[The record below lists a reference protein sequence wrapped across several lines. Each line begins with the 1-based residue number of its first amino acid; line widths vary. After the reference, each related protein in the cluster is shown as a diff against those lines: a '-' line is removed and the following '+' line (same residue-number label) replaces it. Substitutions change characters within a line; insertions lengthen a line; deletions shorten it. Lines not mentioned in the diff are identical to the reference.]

1 MLEINDLNT
10 FYGDSHILHGISL
23 SVNQGEVLAVLGRNG
38 VGKTT
43 LVHSIVSFVQPA
55 SGRVLFKGE
64 DITGHPTHQIVR
76 RGIALV
82 PQGRRVFRSLSVA
95 ENLTVPFRCN
105 VEGITDPWD
114 IETAF
119 EVFPILRTR
128 RDQRAG
134 NLSGGE
140 QQMLA
145 MARALV
151 GRPQLLLLDEPSEGL
166 APLIVKG
173 ISEVIKDLALK
184 GMAILLIEQN
194 FNMALSTAH
203 RVLVMSRGQIVHQSL
218 PQDLAA
224 DHDVKARLPGH
235 VDACDRV
242 VR

>member
-1 MLEINDLNT
+1 MLEVTDLHT
-10 FYGDSHILHGISL
+10 YYGDSHILHGVSL
-23 SVNQGEVLAVLGRNG
+23 SVSQGQVVAVLGRNG

-43 LVHSIVSFVQPA
+43 LVHSIVSFAKPA
-55 SGRVLFKGE
+55 DGRILFKGE
-64 DITGHPTHQIVR
+64 DIAGRPTHQIVR

-82 PQGRRVFRSLSVA
+82 PQGRRVFRSLSVI
-95 ENLTVPFRCN
+95 ENLTIPFRCK
-105 VEGITDPWD
+105 VEGIADPWD
-114 IETAF
+114 VEKAF
-119 EVFPILRTR
+119 EVFPTLKAR

-151 GRPQLLLLDEPSEGL
+151 SGPQLLLLDEPSEGL

-173 ISEVIKDLALK
+173 ISQVIKDLAAK

-194 FNMALSTAH
+194 FNMALDTAH
-203 RVLVMSRGQIVHQSL
+203 SVLVMSRGQIVHQST

-224 DHDVKARLPGH
+224 NHDVKARYLGM
-235 VDACDRV
+235 
-242 VR
+242 